1 MQEEKQEEK
10 YLKLSRSFF
19 SQSMT
24 DDFKRVFIMIVQHT
38 HFLPEKEKTFLCDQI
53 HYYEHIGDIARKEL
67 LDVLDDLKLFV
78 ATPENI
84 ISG

>member
-1 MQEEKQEEK
+1 MQEEQ

-19 SQSMT
+19 SQSMP
-24 DDFKRVFIMIVQHT
+24 DDFKRAFIKIVQYT

-78 ATPENI
+78 ITPQNNV
-84 ISG
+84 SG